1 MIKKYKAKLKVF
13 NLQDYKAI
21 AIQISINNPSLSLEN
36 EITIYE
42 QVTSELIRRHELEYI
57 KLTNYIVDL
66 GGLICIDLI
75 INIFGNQMIFKVS
88 EDKIDQIKSH
98 PLIENIDSIE

>member
-1 MIKKYKAKLKVF
+1 MLKKYKAKLKVF

-21 AIQISINNPSLSLEN
+21 AVQISMHNPSLSLEN

-57 KLTNYIVDL
+57 KLTNYIVNL
-66 GGLICIDLI
+66 GGLICIDII
-75 INIFGNQMIFKVS
+75 INIFGNQMIFKIS
-88 EDKIDQIKSH
+88 EDKVDQIKNY
-98 PLIENIDSIE
+98 PLVESIDLIQ